1 MYDHFVNEEY
11 LRLDNDL
18 KEFTQ
23 RFLFLE
29 YLEEWEQTRFKTKI
43 KITLHQM
50 LFVDLQLHIQDE
62 NYETAQLYKDV
73 MERYKKDL
81 PEFE

>member
-29 YLEEWEQTRFKTKI
+29 YLEEWEQTNFKTNI
-43 KITLHQM
+43 KITLEQM

-73 MERYKKDL
+73 MERYKIDL

>member
-11 LRLDNDL
+11 LRLDIDL

-29 YLEEWEQTRFKTKI
+29 YLEEWEQTRFKTNI
-43 KITLHQM
+43 KITLEQM

-73 MERYKKDL
+73 MERYKIDL